1 MIQLRTII
9 LSLLLLLLIPFA
21 DVSAQSD
28 KQRQQ
33 ENWITFAVS
42 MYDKGDFDGAM
53 TMLKSVIDQD
63 PECDAAYY
71 YMAYTG
77 HVMGTKIETDMRR
90 DAYAHLHKLSNS
102 YFNNTKVG
110 QIMGRITNDLFDV
123 TEFSHHCPEEFLS
136 RELRG

>member
-63 PECDAAYY
+63 PECDAAYS
-71 YMAYTG
+71 YMA
-77 HVMGTKIETDMRR
+77 
-90 DAYAHLHKLSNS
+90 L
-102 YFNNTKVG
+102 
-110 QIMGRITNDLFDV
+110 
-123 TEFSHHCPEEFLS
+123 
-136 RELRG
+136 